1 MGFWFTL
8 KFNTERFGMAF
19 RLPFTYAFVRPES
32 EHNSSHP
39 RWYWSEPELID
50 SGVTGALIGA
60 LALKNGPV
68 ASDMQAVLLNDRS
81 VTGSREDF
89 RLQGRCQ
96 AERTNE
102 SAPTTGALPNCIQSD
117 LQAASFIGWT
127 SRTCWRSRSEP
138 PGASLPLGSRA
149 RGRSVSYLIQ
159 IPKAIPGT
167 CSVRLNLERAHFL
180 NCDGER

>member
-32 EHNSSHP
+32 EHNSSHQ
-39 RWYWSEPELID
+39 RWYWPEPELID
-50 SGVTGALIGA
+50 SGVTGALMGA

-102 SAPTTGALPNCIQSD
+102 SPDNRALPNCI
-117 LQAASFIGWT
+117 
-127 SRTCWRSRSEP
+127 
-138 PGASLPLGSRA
+138 
-149 RGRSVSYLIQ
+149 
-159 IPKAIPGT
+159 
-167 CSVRLNLERAHFL
+167 
-180 NCDGER
+180 